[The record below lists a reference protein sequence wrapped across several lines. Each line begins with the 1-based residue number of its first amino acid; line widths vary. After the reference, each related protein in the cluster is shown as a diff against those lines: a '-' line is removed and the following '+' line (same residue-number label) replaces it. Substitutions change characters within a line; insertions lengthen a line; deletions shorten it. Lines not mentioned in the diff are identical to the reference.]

1 MLGRWHW
8 KNLMTM
14 SSKLGFPARPGL
26 RVKSPVDDSCA
37 ESLLTQ
43 IMALQ
48 TPDYNSNDWE
58 LCTLG
63 AIGGNPAS
71 FTFHVAD

>member
-1 MLGRWHW
+1 M
-8 KNLMTM
+8 
-14 SSKLGFPARPGL
+14 
-26 RVKSPVDDSCA
+26 PVDDSCA